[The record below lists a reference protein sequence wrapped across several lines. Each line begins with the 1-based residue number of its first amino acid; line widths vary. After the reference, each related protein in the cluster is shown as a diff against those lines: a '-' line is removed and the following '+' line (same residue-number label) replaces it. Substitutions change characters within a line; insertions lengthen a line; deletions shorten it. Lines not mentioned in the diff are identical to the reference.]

1 MSARKVKR
9 GAGAKGGDGPAAA
22 PHAAPSSAPPSTPP
36 AAPHV
41 APAAAQGRGG
51 LRRVAITGMGTVNA
65 LGRNVPDTLTAMR
78 EARCGIGELEF
89 QDVDRLSVRIGA
101 QVRDWDPEAYFNR
114 QQISLYDKFTQFTM
128 IAAKEAVAQ
137 SGLSFH
143 GELGLCSGV
152 ILGTAGGGLN
162 TWDENYRIVY
172 EEGKN
177 RVHPFVVPKL
187 MNNAAA
193 SHVSMEFG
201 LRGPAFTVATACA
214 SSNHAMGLAF
224 QMVRSGAARVMLA
237 GGSEAMLCFGGVKA
251 WEGLRV
257 MSRDACRPFSA
268 NRNGMVQGEGAGVF
282 VFEDWD
288 HATARGAEIFAE
300 VVGFAMSADAQ
311 DIVMPSA
318 IGAERAIAGAMV
330 DAGLNPSDIG
340 YINAHG
346 TGTAA
351 NDKTECAAVAHA
363 FGHHADRLMLSS
375 TKSMHGHLIGGTGA
389 VELLACVMA
398 LRDGIIA
405 PTIGYEEPDPEC
417 ALDVV
422 PNVAREAR
430 VEAVLSNAFAFG
442 GLNAVIALRR
452 V

>member
-1 MSARKVKR
+1 M
-9 GAGAKGGDGPAAA
+9 
-22 PHAAPSSAPPSTPP
+22 
-36 AAPHV
+36 
-41 APAAAQGRGG
+41 
-51 LRRVAITGMGTVNA
+51 RRVVVTGAGTVNA
-65 LGRNVPDTLTAMR
+65 LAHDVPGTFQAFR
-78 EARCGIGELEF
+78 EGRCGIGPLEIR
-89 QDVDRLSVRIGA
+89 DRERLGIQIGA
-101 QVRDWDPEAYFNR
+101 QVRDWTPETHFNR
-114 QQISLYDKFTQFTM
+114 QQIALYDRFTQFTLH
-128 IAAKEAVAQ
+128 AAREAIGQ
-137 SGLSFH
+137 SGLVFSD
-143 GELGLCSGV
+143 ELSLASGV
-152 ILGTAGGGLN
+152 VLGTAAGGAN
-162 TWDENYRIVY
+162 TWDDNYRAVY

-193 SHVSMEFG
+193 SHVSMEWN
-201 LRGPAFTVATACA
+201 LRGPTFSVSTACA

-224 QMVRSGAARVMLA
+224 QMVRSGAAPVMVT
-237 GGSEAMLCFGGVKA
+237 GGSEAMLCFGGIKA

-257 MSRDACRPFSA
+257 MSRDVCRPFSA

-282 VFEDWD
+282 VFEEYD
-288 HATARGAEIFAE
+288 HAQARGADILAE
-300 VVGFAMSADAQ
+300 VVGFAMSSDAG

-318 IGAERAIAGAMV
+318 QGAERAISGCLH
-330 DAGLNPSDIG
+330 DARLNPEEVG

-363 FGHHADRLMLSS
+363 FGHHADRLMISS

-389 VELLACVMA
+389 VEMLACLMA
-398 LRDGIIA
+398 LRDGVIA
-405 PTIGYEEPDPEC
+405 PTINYTDPDPEC

-422 PNVAREAR
+422 PNEARETK
-430 VEAVLSNAFAFG
+430 VEAVLTNAFAFG